1 VRGGRNYCQIARNLL
16 ILFAFWGSAIRDDP
30 ERAIKGVVSHASS
43 KEEKSQEGAREA
55 EGQEGEEEEEIASR

>member
-1 VRGGRNYCQIARNLL
+1 
-16 ILFAFWGSAIRDDP
+16 LFAFWGSAIRDDP

-43 KEEKSQEGAREA
+43 KEEKGQESPREA